1 MGWQREAERGYHFIP
16 YRYLLPIKT
25 AADMYIWTARRIER
39 NPMIVYEGKV
49 KPPKARIVLQGL
61 FNAAAVKAAAA
72 AGKRRGYGSS

>member
-1 MGWQREAERGYHFIP
+1 
-16 YRYLLPIKT
+16 
-25 AADMYIWTARRIER
+25 MYIWTARRIER